1 MSALARLRPDN
12 FTLALLGTVVLASLL
27 PASGAAARWLDSG
40 TDIAIAVL
48 FFLHGARLP
57 RQALLDGVLHW
68 RLHIV
73 ILACTFALYP
83 LLGVLARPLA
93 SAVLTPDLALGLLF
107 LCALPSTVQSSI
119 AFTSLAGGNI
129 AAAVCSASLSSLL
142 GVFLTPWLMTLLAGS
157 SGALADPLA
166 AIIKIMLLLLA
177 PFVAGHLLRP
187 WIGTRVDA
195 LKPLLRYTDQGTIL
209 LVVYAAFGAA
219 VLEGLWTATPLASL
233 LLTFAACVL
242 LLAIAM
248 PLVWLIAKR
257 SGFARAD
264 RITILFCGTKKS
276 LATGVPIAKVLFAG
290 GPLGA
295 IVLPVMLYH
304 QLQLIVCAIVAARL
318 GTRLSK
324 DTPAAG

>member
-1 MSALARLRPDN
+1 MSTLARLRPDN
-12 FTLALLGTVVLASLL
+12 FTLALLGTVLLASLL
-27 PASGAAARWLDSG
+27 PASGIAAHWLDTG
-40 TDIAIAVL
+40 TDIAIAAL

-57 RQALLDGVLHW
+57 RKALIDGALHW

-93 SAVLTPDLALGLLF
+93 SAVLTPELALGLLF

-119 AFTSLAGGNI
+119 AFTSMAGGNI

-157 SGALADPLA
+157 SGAMADPLG
-166 AIIKIMLLLLA
+166 AIAKIMLLLLA

-187 WIGTRVDA
+187 WIGARVDA
-195 LKPLLRYTDQGTIL
+195 LKPLLRYTDQSTIL

-219 VLEGLWTATPLASL
+219 VLEGLWSATPLPAL
-233 LLTFAACVL
+233 LLTLAACAV

-257 SGFARAD
+257 SGFDRAD
-264 RITILFCGTKKS
+264 QIAILFCGTKKS

-304 QLQLIVCAIVAARL
+304 QLQLIVCGIVAAKL
-318 GTRLSK
+318 GRQGGST
-324 DTPAAG
+324 D

>member
-12 FTLALLGTVVLASLL
+12 FTLALLATVLLASLL
-27 PASGAAARWLDSG
+27 PARGIAAQWLDSG

-57 RQALLDGVLHW
+57 RQAIVAGLLHW
-68 RLHIV
+68 RLHLL
-73 ILACTFALYP
+73 ILACTFVLYP

-93 SAVLTPDLALGLLF
+93 SAALTPELALGLLF

-119 AFTSLAGGNI
+119 AFTSMAGGNV

-157 SGALADPLA
+157 SGAMADPLGA
-166 AIIKIMLLLLA
+166 VAKIMLLLLA

-187 WIGTRVDA
+187 WIGARVDA

-219 VLEGLWTATPLASL
+219 VLEGLWTATPLPAL
-233 LLTFAACVL
+233 LLTAAACAL

-248 PLVWLIAKR
+248 PLVWLIAR
-257 SGFARAD
+257 HSGFARAD
-264 RITILFCGTKKS
+264 QIAVLFCGTKKS

-304 QLQLIVCAIVAARL
+304 QLQLMVCAVVA
-318 GTRLSK
+318 TRMGKTTTS
-324 DTPAAG
+324 G

>member
-12 FTLALLGTVVLASLL
+12 FTLALLATVLLASLL
-27 PASGAAARWLDSG
+27 PARGEAARWLDAG
-40 TDIAIAVL
+40 TDLAIALL

-57 RQALLDGVLHW
+57 RQAIVAGLLHW
-68 RLHIV
+68 RLHLL
-73 ILACTFALYP
+73 ILACTFVLYP

-93 SAVLTPDLALGLLF
+93 SAVLTPELALGLLF

-119 AFTSLAGGNI
+119 AFTSMAGGNV

-157 SGALADPLA
+157 SGAMADPLS
-166 AIIKIMLLLLA
+166 AIAKIMLLLLA

-187 WIGTRVDA
+187 WIGARVDA

-219 VLEGLWTATPLASL
+219 VLEGLWTATPLPAL
-233 LLTFAACVL
+233 LLTAAACAL

-248 PLVWLIAKR
+248 PLVWLIARR

-264 RITILFCGTKKS
+264 QIAVLFCGTKKS

-304 QLQLIVCAIVAARL
+304 QLQLMVCAVVAARL
-318 GTRLSK
+318 GQRAPR
-324 DTPAAG
+324 D

>member
-1 MSALARLRPDN
+1 MSLLSRLRPDN
-12 FTLALLGTVVLASLL
+12 FTLALLATVLLASLL
-27 PASGAAARWLDSG
+27 PARGALAGALDTV
-40 TDIAIAVL
+40 TDIAIALL

-57 RQALLDGVLHW
+57 RQAIVAGLLHW
-68 RLHIV
+68 RLHLV
-73 ILACTFALYP
+73 ILACTFVLYP
-83 LLGVLARPLA
+83 LLGLAAGPPARLA
-93 SAVLTPDLALGLLF
+93 LTPELALGLLF

-119 AFTSLAGGNI
+119 AFTSLAGGNV

-142 GVFLTPWLMTLLAGS
+142 GVFLTPWLMTWLAGS
-157 SGALADPLA
+157 SGAMANPLA
-166 AIIKIMLLLLA
+166 AITKIMLLLLA

-187 WIGTRVDA
+187 WIGARVDA
-195 LKPLLRYTDQGTIL
+195 AKPLLRYTDQGTIL

-219 VLEGLWTATPLASL
+219 VIEGLWSQTPLPAL
-233 LLTFAACVL
+233 LITALACVV

-257 SGFARAD
+257 SGFD
-264 RITILFCGTKKS
+264 RPDQIAILFCGTKKS

-304 QLQLIVCAIVAARL
+304 QLQLMVCAVIATRL
-318 GTRLSK
+318 GKS
-324 DTPAAG
+324 DNAG

>member
-1 MSALARLRPDN
+1 MSRLARLRPDP
-12 FTLALLGTVVLASLL
+12 FTLALLATVALASLL
-27 PASGAAARWLDSG
+27 PARGPLAGALDIA

-57 RQALLDGVLHW
+57 RQAILAGLLHW
-68 RLHIV
+68 RLHLV
-73 ILACTFALYP
+73 ILGCTFVLYP
-83 LLGVLARPLA
+83 LLGMAAGPLARLA
-93 SAVLTPDLALGLLF
+93 LTPELALGLLF

-119 AFTSLAGGNI
+119 AFTAMAGGNV

-142 GVFLTPWLMTLLAGS
+142 GVFLTPWLMTVLAGS
-157 SGALADPLA
+157 SGAMADPLGA
-166 AIIKIMLLLLA
+166 VGKIMLLLLA

-187 WIGTRVDA
+187 LIGARVDA
-195 LKPLLRYTDQGTIL
+195 AKPLLRHTDQATIL

-219 VLEGLWTATPLASL
+219 VVDGLWSQTPLPAL
-233 LLTFAACVL
+233 LLTAGACAA

-248 PLVWLIAKR
+248 PLVWWIARR
-257 SGFARAD
+257 SGFDRRD
-264 RITILFCGTKKS
+264 RIAILFCGTKKS

-304 QLQLIVCAIVAARL
+304 QLQLMVCAVVAARL
-318 GTRLSK
+318 GKTKS
-324 DTPAAG
+324 AA